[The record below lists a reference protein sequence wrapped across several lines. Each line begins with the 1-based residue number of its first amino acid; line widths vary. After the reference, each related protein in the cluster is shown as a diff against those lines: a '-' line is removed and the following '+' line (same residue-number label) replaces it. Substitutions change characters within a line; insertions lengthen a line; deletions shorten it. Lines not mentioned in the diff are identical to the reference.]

1 MPSLE
6 QVLRAVY
13 DRVPGDVQP
22 ALRRSYRWARIRAE
36 AARARARVSPCD
48 RILFQDFEVAHL
60 EAQEILGPAAGELL
74 VDTHFSAVSPG
85 TETSILCGWPGTP
98 RRFPYAPGYSGAG
111 IVAQVGPSVPGF
123 APGDR
128 VAGGLHHASRD
139 RVAASVLVKVPA
151 EVSLQDASFVVL
163 GVIAMQGIRKASIR
177 PGDRVAIVGQGLIG
191 QLSRRLAA
199 LAAPS
204 CITAIG
210 ASRAREALALSD
222 GDAFVAATTPH
233 ALDGPGGP
241 GGPGGIDAD
250 VVIEAAGTADS
261 IATALKCAAHGGR
274 VVIVGSGR
282 TLDRSNWAGVLQE
295 KKLTILGAHITAVA
309 DGEASAARWSYKQEA
324 SLFLDL
330 IRRKRLRV
338 DDLVTW
344 NVRPDECNTV
354 YELLASGRSKHL
366 GIVFQWRSEERPQP
380 IVEAPAAPRPRPA
393 AKPKARV
400 EPIRIGIVGLG
411 SIGQQHAREASRA
424 ALVDVVAVYDT
435 NQKVSRQL
443 GSSLSATSHQ
453 SYEALL
459 DRKDVEAVL
468 LSVPNYLHRDLA
480 LQAAERGKHVLLE
493 KPLAITMQEADD
505 IVAGC
510 KRHGV
515 ALSVNFSFRN
525 LPRVRVA
532 KRLIDDGAVGEITGV
547 QADHYSF
554 RERGYWHGARSTTA
568 DDWRTSKDKAGAGFF
583 FMNLC
588 HVIDYVSYM
597 TSQRASRVYC
607 EHGTLGS
614 PTEVDDSV
622 SITCRFDNGSIGT
635 ITGSCIRRA
644 GNQAE
649 ERVWGS
655 HGTLT
660 IDDAAIRV
668 HSTRA
673 IGGRRPGKTHT
684 IAISPKAGWIEEWL
698 NEFATAVRDGR
709 EPAITGR
716 DGWENLAFITTAL
729 HSMEERRALDV
740 PRYPADL

>member
-1 MPSLE
+1 MASLE

-22 ALRRSYRWARIRAE
+22 ALRRSYRWARIRTE
-36 AARARARVSPCD
+36 AARTRTSVSPCD
-48 RILFQDFEVAHL
+48 RVLFQDFEIAHL
-60 EAQEILGPAAGELL
+60 EAQEILGPGAGELL
-74 VDTHFSAVSPG
+74 VDTHVSAVSPG

-111 IVAQVGPSVPGF
+111 VVAQAGRAVVGFS
-123 APGDR
+123 PGDR

-139 RVAASVLVKVPA
+139 RVPASVLVKVPP
-151 EVSLQDASFVVL
+151 EVSLAEASFVVL
-163 GVIAMQGIRKASIR
+163 GVIAMQGIRKAAIR
-177 PGDRVAIVGQGLIG
+177 PGDRVAVVGQGLIG

-204 CITAIG
+204 IITALG

-222 GDAFVAATTPH
+222 GDAFIAAATPQ
-233 ALDGPGGP
+233 ALEAVN
-241 GGPGGIDAD
+241 AD
-250 VVIEAAGTADS
+250 VVIEAAGTGDS
-261 IATALKCAAHGGR
+261 IATALKCAARGGR

-282 TLDRSNWAGVLQE
+282 TLDRSNWAAVLQE
-295 KKLTILGAHITAVA
+295 KNLTIAGAHITAVA
-309 DGEASAARWSYKQEA
+309 DGDASAVRWTYKQEA
-324 SLFLDL
+324 NLFLDL

-344 NVRPDECNTV
+344 KVRPDECNRV
-354 YELLASGRSKHL
+354 YELLASGHSKHL
-366 GIVFQWRSEERPQP
+366 GIAFHWRE
-380 IVEAPAAPRPRPA
+380 EAPRARVAAPPAPLPRPI
-393 AKPKARV
+393 AKSKPRI
-400 EPIRIGIVGLG
+400 EPIKIAIVGLG
-411 SIGQQHAREASRA
+411 SIGQQHAREAARA
-424 ALVDVVAVYDT
+424 ELVDVVAVYDR

-443 GSSLSATSHQ
+443 GSSMNAASYQ

-468 LSVPNYLHRDLA
+468 LAVPNYLHRDLA

-515 ALSVNFSFRN
+515 TLSVNFSFRN
-525 LPRVRVA
+525 LARVRRA
-532 KRLIDDGAVGEITGV
+532 KRLIDDGAVGDITGV
-547 QADHYSF
+547 QALQYSF
-554 RERGYWHGARSTTA
+554 REPGYWQGARSTTA

-588 HVIDYVSYM
+588 HVIDYVCHM
-597 TSQRASRVYC
+597 TSLRASRVYC

-614 PTEVDDSV
+614 PTQVDDSV
-622 SITCRFDNGSIGT
+622 SITCRFDNGSIGN
-635 ITGSCIRRA
+635 ISGSCIRRA

-660 IDDAAIRV
+660 IDDTAIRI

-673 IGGRRPGKTHT
+673 IEGRRPGKTHR

-698 NEFATAVRDGR
+698 NEFVTAVREGR

-729 HSMEERRALDV
+729 RSMEERRALDV
-740 PRYPADL
+740 PSFPPHL